1 MNFVNL
7 LTIGILIFL
16 LAYKREPI
24 EEFVMFKNIH
34 WLYIVVSSFLLSYL
48 IVPVMKEVAKKY
60 SIYDIPDKRKLHG
73 KPIPKLGGVAI
84 YLAFF
89 TVILINFHF
98 SIQLKGI
105 LLGSA
110 VIVAAGLFEDI
121 YGLSAKKR
129 LLSQILAVIIL
140 IICDVHLS
148 FGPDTWWAFAIESF
162 ITMFWVVGIIN
173 AFNFLDGMDGL
184 ATGLAGISLFFIG
197 VVALQSDQ
205 SYLVYLSFTVVGCC
219 LGFLPFNFHPRKK
232 ASIFLG
238 DTGSTFLGFIL
249 ASLPV
254 MTAWALDDP
263 IKAYSMP
270 ILILGVLIFDM
281 IYITIERIMTGKV
294 KNLTEWIE
302 YVGRDHF
309 HHRLV
314 ATGLSNFDSVLF
326 IFLLSATLG
335 ISALVLKHA
344 ETVDSFL
351 LLVQAGSIYAILV
364 ILMLKSKK
372 NLK

>member
-1 MNFVNL
+1 M
-7 LTIGILIFL
+7 
-16 LAYKREPI
+16 
-24 EEFVMFKNIH
+24 
-34 WLYIVVSSFLLSYL
+34 
-48 IVPVMKEVAKKY
+48 
-60 SIYDIPDKRKLHG
+60 
-73 KPIPKLGGVAI
+73 
-84 YLAFF
+84 
-89 TVILINFHF
+89 
-98 SIQLKGI
+98 Q
-105 LLGSA
+105 
-110 VIVAAGLFEDI
+110 
-121 YGLSAKKR
+121 
-129 LLSQILAVIIL
+129 
-140 IICDVHLS
+140 
-148 FGPDTWWAFAIESF
+148 
-162 ITMFWVVGIIN
+162 
-173 AFNFLDGMDGL
+173 
-184 ATGLAGISLFFIG
+184 
-197 VVALQSDQ
+197 
-205 SYLVYLSFTVVGCC
+205 
-219 LGFLPFNFHPRKK
+219 PFNFHPRKK

-281 IYITIERIMTGKV
+281 IYITIERIITGKV

-314 ATGLSNFDSVLF
+314 ATGLSNFNSVLF

-351 LLVQAGSIYAILV
+351 LLLQAGSIYSILV